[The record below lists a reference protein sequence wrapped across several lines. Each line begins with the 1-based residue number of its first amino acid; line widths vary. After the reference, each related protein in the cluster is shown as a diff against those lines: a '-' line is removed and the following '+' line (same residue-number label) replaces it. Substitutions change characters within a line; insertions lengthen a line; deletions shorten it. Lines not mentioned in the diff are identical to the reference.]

1 MATLCSKCPET
12 ATLRCSK
19 CKTAYYCS
27 VECQKDDWNTGR
39 HPLACI
45 QAELNIG
52 DKLTDIELKFTK
64 DHPLYFDYEV
74 AGGFKDHALL
84 KHMNMI
90 DARNN
95 FNIAKGLRNNIQK
108 SNANKPLAWLED
120 TRDFYTNNALVTET
134 VKPLLNGVGTKARR
148 ATTLWSDQR
157 TLITLLKQKATGALD
172 SAGEKKL
179 EIAQAGYKSSKNDY
193 GSSVVSGHPM
203 YFKYETTVNIEKS
216 STQDTKDAFVNSI
229 NELAKAAK
237 VPIDVS
243 TFGGQL
249 ELVYKRQV
257 SVRENVL
264 QLFYKVST
272 ELQAFQQKIDESNKE
287 IETLL
292 KAKPTIVDC
301 PY

>member
-1 MATLCSKCPET
+1 MSTVCSKCGET

-19 CKTAYYCS
+19 CKTAKYCS
-27 VECQKDDWNTGR
+27 VKCQTHDWNTGG

-52 DKLTDIELKFTK
+52 DKLIDIELKFTK

-120 TRDFYTNNALVTET
+120 TRDFYTNNDL
-134 VKPLLNGVGTKARR
+134 
-148 ATTLWSDQR
+148 
-157 TLITLLKQKATGALD
+157 
-172 SAGEKKL
+172 
-179 EIAQAGYKSSKNDY
+179 